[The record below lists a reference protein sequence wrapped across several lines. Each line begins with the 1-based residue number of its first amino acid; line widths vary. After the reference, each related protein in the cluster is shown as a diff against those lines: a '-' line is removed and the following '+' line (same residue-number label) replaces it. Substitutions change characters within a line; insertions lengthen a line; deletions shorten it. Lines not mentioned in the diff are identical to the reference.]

1 MYLIVPLLARLD
13 FLGVCGKM
21 WEEVVGS
28 GIFTKRCTGKV
39 VICVILASY
48 LCYIGYLNIN
58 PQSQSQNFYEKFLAN
73 IDLNAYRRYSLLIS
87 PIFICTYLQCTFTDI
102 PYIHN
107 CVYDWVL
114 VNARCVIICK

>member
-39 VICVILASY
+39 FICVILAILTLTRSHKVK
-48 LCYIGYLNIN
+48 IFMR
-58 PQSQSQNFYEKFLAN
+58 NFLQ
-73 IDLNAYRRYSLLIS
+73 IS
-87 PIFICTYLQCTFTDI
+87 I
-102 PYIHN
+102 
-107 CVYDWVL
+107 
-114 VNARCVIICK
+114 